1 MRSKDPARG
10 EEQAKRSEDAAAPG
24 GDLAFVMSGGGARA
38 AYQVGV
44 LRSLARRFPRLE
56 APIITGVSAGAINA
70 AHFAAHH
77 GTFEQAAEELHH
89 LWSELSTEKVF
100 RTDPWS
106 LARHVARWGRQLV
119 SGGGKRPPRAVGLLD
134 TDPLR
139 AYLVEAL
146 HAVRGEL
153 TGINYNLRTGRL
165 KAVALSTTN
174 YSTGQSVTW
183 TQGHDIEEWQK
194 PNRRSRV
201 TTLSVDHV
209 MASAALPLVFPAVR
223 LGAHWFG
230 DGGIRL
236 TAPLAPALHLG
247 ASRILAV
254 STRRERTASEA
265 DAPTVTGYPP
275 PAQVAGILLNSVF
288 LDVLDQDG
296 HLLDRINAL
305 VAQLPPERR
314 LGLRVVKLVTI
325 RPSVD
330 LGRLASR
337 YEPDLPKGLRFMTR
351 GLGTRQTEAPD
362 FLSMIMFQP
371 DYVAEL
377 IRVGEADAEARHEEL
392 AALVGPPP
400 APAEEGAGS
409 R

>member
-10 EEQAKRSEDAAAPG
+10 EERAKRGEGAAAPG

-77 GTFEQAAEELHH
+77 GTFEQAAEELRH

-106 LARHVARWGRQLV
+106 LARHVGRWGRQLV
-119 SGGGKRPPRAVGLLD
+119 SGGGKRPPRAAGLLD